1 MFVWFLFVFIVGV
14 TMFFRFKC
22 LLKKIF
28 IRFFFVSV
36 NNQANKKALLSFI
49 MHPFFIKNKCHP
61 NELELRAI
69 VNVLEELNYKV
80 VIADYRRSKIFG
92 RYDLVVGFGDCYEY
106 ALKHNIGDK
115 YILYSTGSPA
125 FIQNG
130 NALEA
135 FHRFKKSNSLVL
147 TGPATKYI
155 RITED
160 VWPRQLVDSDAIIT
174 IGNDYIKSL
183 FNRFHANVYC
193 IPSTCFYLG
202 DVAID
207 EHIEE
212 NSFIW
217 FGGKGCIHKGL
228 DLCIDAVI
236 GTNLK
241 LYIAGPLDG
250 EIEIFKDKIARYPD
264 NIEYLGLML
273 IESNSFT
280 SLIKKIPF
288 AILPSCSEG
297 MATSIVTLSY
307 NFGTIPLVTKEC
319 GFDFAPELIEI
330 KSLSLASVKDAITEA
345 LKLSPEEILMRRCEI
360 RKLFR
365 KNHTNE
371 VFKSEFMKALGEAL
385 K

>member
-1 MFVWFLFVFIVGV
+1 MILNWLKWFFILI
-14 TMFFRFKC
+14 FFYVKN
-22 LLKKIF
+22 KGKP
-28 IRFFFVSV
+28 
-36 NNQANKKALLSFI
+36 KKALLSFI
-49 MHPFFIKNKCHP
+49 VHPFLRSSKSHP
-61 NELELRAI
+61 NEIELFSI
-69 VNVLEELNYKV
+69 VDALTEMGYQVTIV
-80 VIADYRRSKIFG
+80 DYRRKKIFG
-92 RYDLVVGFGDCYEY
+92 KYDLVIGFGDCYEY

-125 FIQNG
+125 FIQNE

-193 IPSTCFYLG
+193 IPSTCFDLG

-250 EIEIFKDKIARYPD
+250 EIEIFKDKIDRYPD

-273 IESNSFT
+273 IESNSFK

-288 AILPSCSEG
+288 AILPSCSES

-330 KSLSLASVKDAITEA
+330 KSLSLASVNDAITEA
-345 LKLSPEEILMRRCEI
+345 LKLSPQEILMRRCEI

-371 VFKSEFMKALGEAL
+371 VFKSEFMKALGEVL